1 MSALKSWGIEVT
13 DRLCPADIYV
23 LNTCAVTRE
32 AEKKSRQLVA
42 RARKFSPEAKVFV
55 VGCASEKD
63 AAAFKEKGVFYVGG
77 ARRKNELI
85 AALAHRLGAEY
96 ACVNNSQGYEIL
108 PEPMQARTRA
118 FIKIEDGCNNFCSYC
133 VIPYLR
139 GRVRSRA
146 PEEILCEAQNCG
158 CAEVVLT
165 GINISAYCCENCD
178 LAGLLGVLAPLEK
191 RIRLG
196 SVECG
201 VIDERFLQACR
212 NLKNFAPQF
221 HLSLQSGSDSVL
233 RAMNRRYT
241 RAQYLEACALIG
253 EYFPD
258 AAVTTDLIVG
268 FPTETEEDF
277 GQSLSIVRE
286 AGLARVHAFPYSAR
300 PGTVAAKKKPL
311 PDAVRR
317 ERMARMLACAREAEE
332 DYLARFAGRTFP
344 ALFEEDGGY
353 TPNYIRVYAE
363 GVKEGGMYEVRLDR
377 REKDGYHAAVIKE
390 I

>member
-1 MSALKSWGIEVT
+1 
-13 DRLCPADIYV
+13 
-23 LNTCAVTRE
+23 
-32 AEKKSRQLVA
+32 
-42 RARKFSPEAKVFV
+42 
-55 VGCASEKD
+55 
-63 AAAFKEKGVFYVGG
+63 
-77 ARRKNELI
+77 
-85 AALAHRLGAEY
+85 
-96 ACVNNSQGYEIL
+96 
-108 PEPMQARTRA
+108 
-118 FIKIEDGCNNFCSYC
+118 
-133 VIPYLR
+133 
-139 GRVRSRA
+139 
-146 PEEILCEAQNCG
+146 
-158 CAEVVLT
+158 
-165 GINISAYCCENCD
+165 
-178 LAGLLGVLAPLEK
+178 
-191 RIRLG
+191 
-196 SVECG
+196 
-201 VIDERFLQACR
+201 
-212 NLKNFAPQF
+212 
-221 HLSLQSGSDSVL
+221 
-233 RAMNRRYT
+233 MNRRYT

-277 GQSLSIVRE
+277 RQSLSIVRE